1 MVKKRKIK
9 KKAIFVLVLIIILIF
24 FGLYVLIVF
33 IGNDKANL
41 FHLGG
46 AKIQA
51 KLTSL
56 GYKDDEAKLLIDK
69 VPISSYDL
77 LKDYDESIVDLVSS
91 KDYNP
96 KLFSKY
102 FDYYSRNKKNSIK
115 NIITIVNS
123 GYDLMDYPASDLL
136 ASLVLE
142 KYYIDKN
149 VARYLDYGNGNK
161 KTSEEIVSIV
171 NSNADLEYYSGV
183 KTSSLDDGNL
193 ILVNKF
199 YHLPDKYEP
208 KDLVTLSSKYNK
220 GANNKMR
227 KEAAEAFM
235 KMVDAALLDNIIL
248 KNASA
253 YRSYDYQLDLYDS
266 YVKRDGKKNA
276 DIYSARPGYSEH
288 QTGLCSDINTIDS
301 SFHGTSE
308 ANWLLKNAYK
318 YGFIIR
324 FPKDKEKITGY
335 KYEPWHYRYVGEKVA
350 KKIYENNL
358 TLEEYYAYYVN
369 K

>member
-1 MVKKRKIK
+1 MIKKRKVK
-9 KKAIFVLVLIIILIF
+9 KKSILIILLIIFILFLLIYL
-24 FGLYVLIVF
+24 FGKNNYVF
-33 IGNDKANL
+33 GGGNIKT
-41 FHLGG
+41 
-46 AKIQA
+46 

-56 GYKDDEAKLLIDK
+56 GYKEDEVNLLFDK
-69 VPISSYDL
+69 VPVNCYRLING
-77 LKDYDESIVDLVSS
+77 YDESIVDLVSS

-96 KLFSKY
+96 NLFSKY
-102 FDYYSRNKKNSIK
+102 YKYYSNNKKSNIK

-123 GYDLMDYPASDLL
+123 GYDLMDYPASSLL

-149 VARYLDYGNGNK
+149 VARYLDYGNSNK
-161 KTSEEIVSIV
+161 VSSKEIVSIV
-171 NSNADLEYYSGV
+171 NSNADMDYYSKV
-183 KTSSLDDGNL
+183 KASSLSDGKL

-199 YHLPDKYEP
+199 YHLPDNYEP
-208 KDLVTLSSKYNK
+208 KDLVTLPDDYNK
-220 GANNKMR
+220 GTNNKMR

-235 KMVDAALLDNIIL
+235 KMADAALLENIIL

-253 YRSYDYQLDLYDS
+253 YRSYEYQVNLYDS
-266 YVKRDGKKNA
+266 YVNKDGKKNA

-301 SFHGTSE
+301 SFHGTDE
-308 ANWLLKNAYK
+308 ANWLLKNSYK

-324 FPKDKEKITGY
+324 FPKNKEKITGY
-335 KYEPWHYRYVGEKVA
+335 KYEPWHYRYVGENAA
-350 KKIYENNL
+350 KIIYENDL
-358 TLEEYYAYYVN
+358 TLEEYYAFYVMN

>member
-9 KKAIFVLVLIIILIF
+9 KKSVFVLLLIIIVTF
-24 FGLYVLIVF
+24 FGLYELINHNNKEKNV
-33 IGNDKANL
+33 N
-41 FHLGG
+41 LGG
-46 AKIQA
+46 DKI
-51 KLTSL
+51 KTKFTSL
-56 GYKDDEAKLLIDK
+56 GYDNDEVKIIIDK
-69 VPISSYDL
+69 VPSDYYDL
-77 LKDYDESIVDLVSS
+77 LNNYDESLIDLVSS
-91 KDYNP
+91 KDYNS

-102 FDYYSRNKKNSIK
+102 YEYYSKNKKSKIQ

-123 GYDLMDYPASDLL
+123 EFDLTDYPASDLL

-142 KYYIDKN
+142 KYFINKN
-149 VARYLDYGNGNK
+149 VARYLDYGNSNK
-161 KTSEEIVSIV
+161 VNPKEIISIV
-171 NSNADLEYYSGV
+171 NSNADMEYYSQV
-183 KTSSLDDGNL
+183 KTSSLDDGYL

-208 KDLVTLSSKYNK
+208 NDLVTLSSKYNK
-220 GANNKMR
+220 GTNSKMR
-227 KEAAEAFM
+227 KDAAEAFM

-253 YRSYDYQLDLYDS
+253 YRSYDYQVNLYDS
-266 YVKRDGKKNA
+266 YVKRDGKINA

-350 KKIYENNL
+350 KIIYEKDL
-358 TLEEYYAYYVN
+358 TLEEYYAYYVD

>member
-9 KKAIFVLVLIIILIF
+9 KKPVFILLLVIVLIC
-24 FGLYVLIVF
+24 FGLYGLV
-33 IGNDKANL
+33 N
-41 FHLGG
+41 LGG
-46 AKIQA
+46 GKIQNN
-51 KLTSL
+51 LTRI
-56 GYKDDEAKLLIDK
+56 GYKEDEVKIIMNK
-69 VPISSYDL
+69 VPSSNYDL
-77 LKDYDESIVDLVSS
+77 LKDYDESLIDLISS
-91 KDYNP
+91 KDYDS

-102 FDYYSRNKKNSIK
+102 YEYYSKNKKSNVK

-123 GYDLMDYPASDLL
+123 GFDLMDYPASNLL

-149 VARYLDYGNGNK
+149 VARYLDYGNSNK
-161 KTSEEIVSIV
+161 VSSKEVISIV
-171 NSNADLEYYSGV
+171 NSNADMDYYSHV

-208 KDLVTLSSKYNK
+208 NDLVTLSSKYNK
-220 GANNKMR
+220 GANSKMR
-227 KEAAEAFM
+227 KEAAIAFM

-253 YRSYDYQLDLYDS
+253 YRSYDYQVNLYDS
-266 YVKRDGKKNA
+266 YVNQDGKKNA

-301 SFHGTSE
+301 SFHGTNE

-350 KKIYENNL
+350 KVIYENDL
-358 TLEEYYAYYVN
+358 TLEEYYAYYV
-369 K
+369 KK